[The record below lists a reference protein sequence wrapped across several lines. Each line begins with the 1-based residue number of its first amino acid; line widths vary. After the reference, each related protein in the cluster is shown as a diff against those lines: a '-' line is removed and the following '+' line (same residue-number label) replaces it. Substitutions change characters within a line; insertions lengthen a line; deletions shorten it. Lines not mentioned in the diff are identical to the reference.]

1 MNSLM
6 AVFSTI
12 VDMSMTASYVALGVI
27 LIRLLLKRA
36 PKIFSY
42 LLWLAV
48 FFRLICPGSFTSAFS
63 FLNVFKPAMQPDA
76 LPETLVMAGLENID
90 YAINGTVN
98 SSVGSTLPLVAAMGV
113 SPLSML
119 MLLGSMVWMAGVMVL
134 QIWNIFSYFKIAGK
148 IKTATLLDA
157 SLPDIYETDQIS
169 TPFVF
174 GFRRPRIYL
183 PVGISSRELPYV
195 LAHETVHIKRR
206 DYLIKPAAFL
216 VLIIHWF
223 NPLMWFCFALMVKD
237 MEMSCDETVIRNK
250 GQEIKEDYSN
260 SLLALAV
267 QKNSFWQATPLAF
280 GENNIKERIKNVIHY
295 RKPGVWIGTAAVV
308 MIVALMIGFV
318 ANPVN
323 DTAAGQET
331 YAGYAV
337 DKLLAN
343 KTPYVGNASK
353 VIALI
358 DAMPLPKGVVRDKVE
373 LQTSTAPYGLTI
385 HYRINDVSAISA
397 ENGMIGDVFG
407 RNAILLFSLVDN
419 VEVINIKF
427 TDIAGKYEGYSTTY
441 LRSRIEQIMQRDV
454 RAYAESTDSLKELL
468 TRLEHAYFSLG
479 NEGNTAV
486 NRAKQIELCL
496 EKIMSS
502 PLPSSNPYDYI
513 KAHQAEYNII
523 LAMDEQALPYLFSEF
538 AKGGQTGLKGS
549 LMEILCRKILGS
561 EDIKYASTNHQDWY
575 DVYKKHIQEI
585 TDKNSLAWVQ
595 DHYPKGVL
603 ILGGKQN

>member
-6 AVFSTI
+6 TVFST
-12 VDMSMTASYVALGVI
+12 VVGMSMTASYVALGVI
-27 LIRLLLKRA
+27 LIRQLLKRA

-48 FFRLICPGSFTSAFS
+48 FFRLVCPGSFTSVFS
-63 FLNVFKPAMQPDA
+63 FLNVIKPAMQPDA
-76 LPETLVMAGLENID
+76 LPEVLVMAGLGNIND
-90 YAINGTVN
+90 AINGTVN
-98 SSVGSTLPLVAAMGV
+98 SSVGSTLPLVAAMDV
-113 SPLSML
+113 SPLSMM

-134 QIWNIFSYFKIAGK
+134 LIWNIFSYFKIAGK

-183 PVGISSRELPYV
+183 PAGISPRELPYV

-280 GENNIKERIKNVIHY
+280 GANNIKERIKNVIHY

-385 HYRINDVSAISA
+385 QYRINDDSAISA

-427 TDIAGKYEGYSTTY
+427 TDSAGKYEGYSTTY

-454 RAYAESTDSLKELL
+454 RVYAESADLLKELL
-468 TRLEHAYFSLG
+468 TRLEYVYFSLG

-486 NRAKQIELCL
+486 NKAKQIELCL

-549 LMEILCRKILGS
+549 VMEILCRKILGS

-575 DVYKKHIQEI
+575 DAYKAHTQRL
-585 TDKNSLAWVQ
+585 TDKNGLDWMQA
-595 DHYPKGVL
+595 HYPKGVL
-603 ILGGKQN
+603 ILRGEQN